1 MGQTAEDV
9 AAMQGVS
16 RAEQD
21 EFGARSLQRYQDEH
35 DALANAGLDVAD
47 IDMFEINE
55 AFAAQVILSYQ
66 ELGIPLES
74 STSTVAESRWGI
86 RSA

>member
-1 MGQTAEDV
+1 
-9 AAMQGVS
+9 
-16 RAEQD
+16 
-21 EFGARSLQRYQDEH
+21 
-35 DALANAGLDVAD
+35 VAD

-55 AFAAQVILSYQ
+55 AFAAQVIPSYQ